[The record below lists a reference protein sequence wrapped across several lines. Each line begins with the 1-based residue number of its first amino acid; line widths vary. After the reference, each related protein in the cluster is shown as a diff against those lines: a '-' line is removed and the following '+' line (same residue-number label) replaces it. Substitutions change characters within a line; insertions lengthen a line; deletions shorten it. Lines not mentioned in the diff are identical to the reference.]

1 MYSLTVGLVQIAQVN
16 WSHRKRQQ
24 FYMDDGVIVQRRN
37 PAVAAA
43 PSFVYLPYGV
53 GCLQAYAQAHAVEPQ
68 RFRFLPPV
76 YKHMPVAE
84 IANTLEA
91 ADLVGFSTY
100 VWNVNQNLAAARE
113 LKRRRPDRII
123 VFGGPQVPNNPEEFL
138 RANPS
143 VDVVCHGESEVVF
156 TRLLEAAGNR
166 DWASVPSTSHLDAA
180 GRCVTTPNY
189 PRTKDLSGFP
199 SPFLT
204 GAFDEIIAKDPRQG
218 WMAMWETNRGCP
230 YSCTYCDW
238 GSAVGSKLSRFDMDR
253 LNAEIEW
260 FASNRIRFLFICDA
274 NFGILPR
281 DIDITRRLVE
291 AYERHGAFVN
301 ISIQNAKNQVERTYE
316 IQKILSRSRV
326 ATFGATIAM
335 QGVAAQ
341 TLKAIKRDN
350 IPIDTFNELQRRFK
364 RDGLDTY
371 TDVIVGLPGETY
383 DSFADGLDLIISN
396 GQHNRVTSYNC
407 SVLVNAEMG
416 DPGYQARYGIES
428 VPLRIVY
435 QHDDLAISRTEEVH
449 EFLDTIVATRDLPR
463 EDWLRVRVFAWLTE
477 LLHFNRLLQVPFIL
491 MAQCYGFRYR
501 RLVEAFMAVDAER
514 YPVLRAALDQLY
526 VHAHAIQSGAPE
538 FVPSEKYLGI
548 WWPADQHALLEIV
561 ANRRLPE
568 FYAEA
573 ERLLTA
579 LAEAE
584 SAAPQGSEPI
594 RDAVRLNAALFRVP
608 ECFEDIEVVTGYNVG
623 EVFRG
628 AQEGED
634 VPLRN
639 HGHRY
644 TVRRSDTVWLSL
656 NGWARDVILQ
666 VYQRGNYIYPFT
678 STGHSAPSA
687 LVAAGAERIA

>member
-1 MYSLTVGLVQIAQVN
+1 MTHRLTVGLVQIAQVN
-16 WSHRKRQQ
+16 WNHRERQQ

-37 PAVAAA
+37 PPAAAA
-43 PSFVYLPYGV
+43 PSFVYLPYGI
-53 GCLQAYAQAHAVEPQ
+53 GCLQAYAEMHAADPT

-76 YKHMPVAE
+76 YKHMPSTE
-84 IANTLEA
+84 IADALDE

-100 VWNVNQNLAAARE
+100 VWNLNQNLAAARE

-123 VFGGPQVPNNPEEFL
+123 VLGGPQVPNRPEAFL
-138 RANPS
+138 RANPY
-143 VDVVCHGESEVVF
+143 VDVVCHGEAEVVF
-156 TRLLEAAGNR
+156 TRLLEAAEAR
-166 DWASVPSTSHLDAA
+166 DWGSVPSTSHLDPS
-180 GRCVTTPNY
+180 GQCVTTPSY
-189 PRTKDLSGFP
+189 PRTKDLSSFP

-204 GAFDEIIAKDPRQG
+204 GVFDEIIARDPQQG

-238 GSAVGSKLSRFDMDR
+238 GSAVGSKLSRFEMDR
-253 LNAEIEW
+253 LKAEMDW
-260 FASNRIRFLFICDA
+260 FARNRIRFLFICDA

-281 DIDITRRLVE
+281 DIEITTYLVE
-291 AYERHGAFVN
+291 AYERAGAFVN

-316 IQKILSRSRV
+316 IQKILTRSRV

-350 IPIDTFNELQRRFK
+350 IPIDAFNELQRRFK

-396 GQHNRVTSYNC
+396 GQHNRMTSYNC

-416 DPGYQARYGIES
+416 DPAYQARYGIES

-435 QHDDLAISRTEEVH
+435 QHDDLAISQNAEVH
-449 EFLDTIVATRDLPR
+449 EFLDTIIATNDLPR
-463 EDWLRVRVFAWLTE
+463 ADWLRVRVFAWLTE

-491 MAQCYGFRYR
+491 MAQHYGFSYR
-501 RLVEAFMAVDAER
+501 RLVEAFMAVDGDR
-514 YPVLRAALDQLY
+514 YPLLRSVLDEFY
-526 VHAHAIQSGAPE
+526 AHARAIQAGEPE

-548 WWPADQHALLEIV
+548 WWPADQHALIGLV
-561 ANRRLPE
+561 ANRRLAD

-584 SAAPQGSEPI
+584 SAAPEGQAPI
-594 RDAVRLNAALFRVP
+594 RDAVRLNQALFRIP
-608 ECFEDIEVVTGYNVG
+608 ACFEDTGIVTAYNVG
-623 EVFRG
+623 DVFHG

-634 VPLRN
+634 VPLRS
-639 HGHRY
+639 GGY
-644 TVRRSDTVWLSL
+644 TYAIKRSGTVWLSL
-656 NGWARDVILQ
+656 EGWATDVMLQ

-678 STGHSAPSA
+678 SRQHVERHDAE
-687 LVAAGAERIA
+687 LVA